1 MKVILFLYFLLLSVY
16 ANKPR
21 IWSRIPK
28 FYVDTR
34 VKYFINN
41 RGITDCFEFKE
52 SENNL
57 LLKCWKNNKLTDV
70 SIMIEPGKRKKNRF
84 HGLTISI

>member
-1 MKVILFLYFLLLSVY
+1 MKVILFFSLLFLSVY

-28 FYVDTR
+28 FYVDNR
-34 VKYFINN
+34 VNYFINK
-41 RGITDCFEFKE
+41 RGITNCFEFQE

-70 SIMIEPGKRKKNRF
+70 SIMIQPGKRKKNRF

>member
-1 MKVILFLYFLLLSVY
+1 MKIIIILCFLCFTVY
-16 ANKPR
+16 ATKPT

-28 FYVDTR
+28 FYVDDR

-41 RGITDCFEFKE
+41 RGIIDCFEFQE

-70 SIMIEPGKRKKNRF
+70 SITINPGKRKKNRF
-84 HGLTISI
+84 SGLTISV